1 MSTIY
6 ISGFLIDGVTQFSYE
21 LRPNEIQTTIKNIG
35 EDIKG
40 LDGTNHRF
48 HRNYKREFKL
58 KFTNVAS
65 GVKNQLQTIFTN
77 PTQFNFQNAD
87 GNKYTVFTEADSFDY
102 TLAATAVSLR
112 GIELFTV
119 SIGVCEV

>member
-1 MSTIY
+1 MATVF
-6 ISGFLIDGVTQFSYE
+6 ISGFLVDGVTQFSYE
-21 LRPNEIQTTIKNIG
+21 LRPNEIQTTIKNVG

-58 KFTNVAS
+58 KFTNVRDT
-65 GVKNQLQTIFTN
+65 VKNEIQ
-77 PTQFNFQNAD
+77 
-87 GNKYTVFTEADSFDY
+87 TVFTIPGQFTFQNDDGTAYTVYTEANSFDS
-102 TLAATAVSLR
+102 TLAATSVSLQ
-112 GIELFTV
+112 GVKLYTV